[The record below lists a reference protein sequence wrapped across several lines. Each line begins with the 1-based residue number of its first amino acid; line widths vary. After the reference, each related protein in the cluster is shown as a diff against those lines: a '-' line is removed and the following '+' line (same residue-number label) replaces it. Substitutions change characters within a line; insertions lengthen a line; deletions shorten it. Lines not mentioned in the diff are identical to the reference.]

1 MAKLNNLEKRN
12 SLLDYA
18 LSDLQAAMNAN
29 NAKAKIK
36 TEELQRYCYNL
47 NYKIKTFKKKT
58 NSEQSQ
64 FKRYVKGAQADQQ
77 KFRAEAGNLF
87 NDIENEFDNIN
98 DNIGTRLCNVENR
111 VLTLIEEKIR
121 LQKRRGWCGKSTQND

>member
-1 MAKLNNLEKRN
+1 
-12 SLLDYA
+12 
-18 LSDLQAAMNAN
+18 MNAN

-47 NYKIKTFKKKT
+47 NHKIKTVKKKT

-64 FKRYVKGAQADQQ
+64 FKRYVKSTQADQQ

-98 DNIGTRLCNVENR
+98 DNIETRLCNVENR
-111 VLTLIEEKIR
+111 VLALIEEKIR
-121 LQKRRGWCGKSTQND
+121 LQKRRGWCGKSTRND